1 MPGYRTHQLAG
12 AGLVFVM
19 FVMNQSMHFIRFFS
33 LGFYEFVIVALV
45 TLFYSIFPD
54 IDIGSS
60 KPRKYVLGGGLL
72 LIIYC
77 FITGWSALGIVASVM
92 MLLMIF
98 MLQHRGV
105 THTALAGII
114 FSVPLIYLHWAYMLV
129 GLVAYL
135 SHLLIDGEL
144 KLR

>member
-1 MPGYRTHQLAG
+1 MPGYKTHQIAG
-12 AGLVFVM
+12 IGLVFVM
-19 FVMNQSMHFIRFFS
+19 FITNQSMHFLRFFS
-33 LGFYEFVIVALV
+33 LGMFEFIIVVLV

-60 KPRKYVLGGGLL
+60 KPRKYTLGGGLF

-77 FITGWSALGIVASVM
+77 FLTGWMVLGLVTSILL
-92 MLLMIF
+92 LLMIF
-98 MLQHRGV
+98 MLHHRGM

-114 FSVPLIYLHWAYMLV
+114 FAAPLLYLHWVYSLV

-135 SHLLIDGEL
+135 SHLLMDGEL
-144 KLR
+144 KLH